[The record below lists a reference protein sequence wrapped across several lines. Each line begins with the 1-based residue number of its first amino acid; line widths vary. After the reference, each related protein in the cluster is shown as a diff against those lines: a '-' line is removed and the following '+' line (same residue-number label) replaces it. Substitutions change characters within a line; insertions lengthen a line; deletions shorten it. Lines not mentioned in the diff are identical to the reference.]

1 MTHDVILGIHPGHDA
16 TATLLVDGRVV
27 ASVAEERLSRVK
39 NHTGFPYRAIEAV
52 LRLGGV
58 GARDVKGVAFTFR
71 ELLDAPT
78 AWVDAMTAP
87 GDGLPEWG
95 SPLPVRERLRRLG
108 REARAALR
116 LPRAAQDPAALR
128 ARNLEAYR
136 RALRPLGIAAE
147 PSFFD
152 HHTAHAA
159 SVYDTCPWDPCL
171 VVTVDA
177 NGDGRCAAVHEGRD
191 GKLNPLASTP
201 SLHSP
206 ARVYAA
212 TTRFLGY
219 RMGRHEGKI
228 TGLAAFGES
237 AAARAPFLDLM
248 DLAEDGGA
256 FRNRVLE
263 ATGTARDG
271 LPRGDHLRNL
281 LAGRIYGGGSAGIIR
296 HLERTLDGA
305 SAQDIAAALQVR
317 LEEVVA
323 DFVRRAAARTGLR
336 NVALAGGL
344 FANVK
349 LNQRIA
355 ELPEVDRIAVHP
367 NMGDGGTSLG
377 AALLLLRERRGAALP
392 KVQLDHVFL
401 GPSFTEAD
409 AEAALRRSGRPFTR
423 PANLAAEVA
432 DRIVRGKAV
441 GRIDGPMEYG
451 PRALGNRTLML
462 AATDASVNHWFNKRL
477 RRTEFM
483 PFAPVCLSEAAPEM
497 FDGYAKGAWAARFM
511 TVTFDVKG
519 PWRRRIPG
527 VVHVD
532 GTARPQVIDRALQ
545 PGYAAILDRVRQMS
559 GIPAIIN
566 TSFNI
571 HEEPIVC
578 SPDDALRAFAQG
590 GCDALVIGPYLCEA
604 QTKGA

>member
-1 MTHDVILGIHPGHDA
+1 MPCDILLGVHPGHDA
-16 TATLLVDGRVV
+16 TATLLVGGRVV

-39 NHTGFPYRAIEAV
+39 NHTGFPFRAIEVV
-52 LRLGGV
+52 LRLGGIT
-58 GARDVKGVAFTFR
+58 AKDVEGIAFTFQ
-71 ELLDAPT
+71 ELLTAPP
-78 AWVDAMTAP
+78 AWIDAMTEP

-95 SPLPVRERLRRLG
+95 STLPVAERLRRFG
-108 REARAALR
+108 REARAMLR
-116 LPRAAQDPAALR
+116 MPSPAHNPAACT
-128 ARNLEAYR
+128 ARNLLAFR
-136 RALRPLGIAAE
+136 GALQSLGLAAE

-171 VVTVDA
+171 VVTIDA
-177 NGDGRCAAVHEGRD
+177 NGDGRCAAVYEGRD
-191 GKLNPLASTP
+191 GKLTPIASTP

-206 ARVYAA
+206 ARVYGA

-237 AAARAPFLDLM
+237 AAVRAPFLDLL
-248 DLAEDGGA
+248 DLAEDGAA
-256 FRNRVLE
+256 FRNHVLE
-263 ATGTARDG
+263 STGTARDG
-271 LPRGDHLRNL
+271 LPRGAYFRNL
-281 LAGRIYGGGSAGIIR
+281 AAGRIYGSGSAGIIR
-296 HLERTLDGA
+296 HLERTVNGA
-305 SAQDIAAALQVR
+305 SAPDVAAALQVR

-323 DFVRRAAARTGLR
+323 DFVQRAAARTGLR

-355 ELPEVDRIAVHP
+355 ELAEVDRIAVHP

-377 AALLLLRERRGAALP
+377 AALLLLRERRGGALP
-392 KVQLDHVFL
+392 KIPLEHVFL
-401 GPSFTEAD
+401 GPSFTEAE
-409 AEAALRRSGRPFTR
+409 AESALRRSGRPFTR
-423 PANLAAEVA
+423 PADLAGAIA
-432 DRIVRGKAV
+432 DRIVEGKAV

-483 PFAPVCLSEAAPEM
+483 PFAPVCLPEAAPEM
-497 FDGYAKGAWAARFM
+497 FNGFSKGAWAARFM
-511 TVTFDVKG
+511 TVTFDVK
-519 PWRRRIPG
+519 PSWRRRIPG

-532 GTARPQVIDRALQ
+532 GTARPQVIDRALEEIGESNLPEVPEAFRDEMHKFMKGIERLVQ
-545 PGYAAILDRVRQMS
+545 QGKIKEAEAAI
-559 GIPAIIN
+559 
-566 TSFNI
+566 
-571 HEEPIVC
+571 EEG
-578 SPDDALRAFAQG
+578 LKKLG
-590 GCDALVIGPYLCEA
+590 E
-604 QTKGA
+604 